1 MHCLNCCKPT
11 VGLFCSL
18 NCATERHALL
28 LEGCNFLG
36 DVTAIMR
43 RDGAALHASATPPV
57 AVQEAA
63 SPESSTGAAQGT
75 LLDVHPDSTAA

>member
-1 MHCLNCCKPT
+1 MHCLNCCRST

-18 NCATERHALL
+18 ECAEERHALL
-28 LEGCNFLG
+28 LEGCNFLS

-43 RDGAALHASATPPV
+43 RERATPV
-57 AVQEAA
+57 ADAAPAIQENA
-63 SPESSTGAAQGT
+63 SPESSTGPAAQGT